1 MKKLLTATSVAV
13 VLGLCAS
20 NAIADSVDVD
30 STVEVTATAISTT
43 VLKQL
48 NFGSFEITNASASG
62 TIAIDTSN
70 QATANITDGIYNDG
84 HNWGAVKISGTPG
97 ASFNVTCSSTAT
109 LAHESNSGDT
119 MPVTNVFVG
128 GGDCAG
134 TFVKTFPQDG
144 ILTQNITGNLSFSNP
159 AVGTY
164 SSANAGGVPIT
175 VNMVYQ

>member
-1 MKKLLTATSVAV
+1 MKKLLRAASVAV

-43 VLKQL
+43 VTRQL
-48 NFGSFEITNASASG
+48 DFGSFEITNTGASG
-62 TIAIDTSN
+62 TIEIDLNN

-84 HNWGAVKISGTPG
+84 HQWGGVKISGTPG
-97 ASFNVTCSSTAT
+97 ANINVTCSSTAT
-109 LAHESNSGDT
+109 LAHEGNPSDT
-119 MPVTNVFVG
+119 MPVTNVFFG

-134 TFVKTFPQDG
+134 TVAKTFPETG
-144 ILTQNITGNLSFSNP
+144 ILTQAITGNLSFSNP
-159 AVGTY
+159 AIGAY